1 MQSLFTIADNLEPRL
16 RRINMW
22 HRTKTKKL
30 TLFDQNIL
38 RFKSDGKEI
47 STIEWQE
54 LKNRLPSFFVHK

>member
-1 MQSLFTIADNLEPRL
+1 MQSLFTIADNLEP
-16 RRINMW
+16 
-22 HRTKTKKL
+22 L

-38 RFKSDGKEI
+38 RFKSDGQEI